1 MRIGIFTA
9 YADRLERSRPEL
21 LEALKLAGHTV
32 VIIGPEEDPLDAS
45 LRSESGREYQQ
56 VPIKRANT
64 NPLTE
69 LLAIRDLVHVFRK
82 VKIDRLLVYG
92 ARMQVSVLPAARLA
106 GVKRLFSVI
115 NGAGGHYYLRG
126 LRGKIVRLCSWP
138 MMKVALTL
146 ATCVFF
152 QNTDDRGLYLKQ
164 FLVKKR
170 KTKIINGSGVN
181 LQAFP
186 KTPLP
191 SDLKFLMLTRLASEK
206 GIGEYAQAA
215 QAVKEKYPSAEFHLV
230 GNRDIAFANEE
241 AEILDRAIESGTVL
255 YHGATTEP
263 AKWYQMCRIYVL
275 PSYHEGTPRT
285 VLEALST
292 GRAIITTD
300 VPGCRDTIRDGK
312 EGYLVPPQDVSAL
325 SNAMIK
331 MIEDSEK
338 TQEMSHCAWERAK
351 EKYDVYKV
359 NETLLTE
366 LIGENSNGL

>member
-32 VIIGPEEDPLDAS
+32 VIIGPEPDPMDITS
-45 LRSESGREYQQ
+45 RMESGREYKQ
-56 VPIKRANT
+56 VDIKRANT

-69 LLAIRDLVHVFRK
+69 LLAIRSLVGVFRE

-106 GVKRLFSVI
+106 GVKKLFSVI
-115 NGAGGHYYLRG
+115 NGAGGHYYLSG

-138 MMKVALTL
+138 MMKIALSA

-152 QNTDDRGLYLKQ
+152 QNTDDRGLYFKQ
-164 FLVKKR
+164 HLVSKK
-170 KTKIINGSGVN
+170 KTRIINGSGVN
-181 LQAFP
+181 LKSFP
-186 KTPLP
+186 QTELP
-191 SDLKFLMLTRLASEK
+191 TEMKFLMLTRLASEK

-215 QAVKEKYPSAEFHLV
+215 QIVKKTYPASEFHLV
-230 GNRDIAFANEE
+230 GNRDISFPEEE
-241 AEILDRAIESGTVL
+241 AAVLDAAIESGAVA
-255 YHGATTEP
+255 YHGPTAEP
-263 AKWYQMCRIYVL
+263 AKWYQMSRVYVL

-300 VPGCRDTIRDGK
+300 APGCRDTITDGV
-312 EGYLVPPQDVSAL
+312 EGYLVPIKDVSAL
-325 SNAMIK
+325 ADAMVK
-331 MIEDSEK
+331 MIEQNEK
-338 TQEMSHCAWERAK
+338 TEEMAVRAHQRAT
-351 EKYDVYKV
+351 EKYDVCKV
-359 NETLLTE
+359 NETLLNE
-366 LIGENSNGL
+366 LIGEK

>member
-32 VIIGPEEDPLDAS
+32 VIIGPEADALS
-45 LRSESGREYQQ
+45 PQDRLESGREYRQ
-56 VPIKRANT
+56 VSIKRANT

-69 LLAIRDLVHVFRK
+69 LLAIRDLVGVFRE
-82 VKIDRLLVYG
+82 VKLDRLLVYG

-106 GVKRLFSVI
+106 GVKKLFSVI
-115 NGAGGHYYLRG
+115 NGAGGHYYLSG

-138 MMKVALTL
+138 MMKIALST

-164 FLVKKR
+164 CLVRKK
-170 KTKIINGSGVN
+170 KTRLINGSGVN
-181 LQAFP
+181 LKQFP

-191 SDLKFLMLTRLASEK
+191 TELRFLMLTRLASEK

-215 QAVKEKYPSAEFHLV
+215 QIVKEKYPNAEFHLV
-230 GNRDIAFANEE
+230 GNRDISFPEQE
-241 AEILDRAIESGTVL
+241 AAVLDAAIESGAVV

-285 VLEALST
+285 VLEALAT
-292 GRAIITTD
+292 GRPILTTD
-300 VPGCRDTIRDGK
+300 VSGCRDTITDGV
-312 EGYLVPPQDVSAL
+312 EGYLVPAKDVVSLAD
-325 SNAMIK
+325 AMMQ
-331 MIEDSEK
+331 MIEQSEK
-338 TQEMSHCAWERAK
+338 TEEMANRAWDRAN

-359 NETLLTE
+359 NKTLLNE
-366 LIGENSNGL
+366 LIGEDSHGL